1 MKNGKPDWLFFR
13 FLISFLTLFLEAMRP
28 PGAAGLLRRGE
39 SKQLQP
45 EVRHHLIPG
54 HRKNLGLAPWVSLQL
69 STNLMLIDIKASN
82 FLLNFDD
89 LDDNT

>member
-1 MKNGKPDWLFFR
+1 MYVASIIPVELATSTNMR

-54 HRKNLGLAPWVSLQL
+54 HRKNLGLAPWRKLGKV
-69 STNLMLIDIKASN
+69 
-82 FLLNFDD
+82 LLR
-89 LDDNT
+89 L